1 MIKGGWHQTLA
12 KGARPEC
19 FRHWRLWAGFGDW
32 EWTKVKDVVFESLF
46 CKIYRAC
53 KEWHGWTGNA
63 HFFDRLRFVHWLEQR
78 TIEEGWADGLGPEGK
93 PFWMCVETELQCR
106 DFAMEYPF

>member
-46 CKIYRAC
+46 CKITGRAKSGTAGQEMGVSSTVC
-53 KEWHGWTGNA
+53 VSCTGWNG
-63 HFFDRLRFVHWLEQR
+63 EQSKKDGR
-78 TIEEGWADGLGPEGK
+78 T
-93 PFWMCVETELQCR
+93 V
-106 DFAMEYPF
+106 